1 MILYVTREFGLLLVI
16 FGLLLVSFECLL
28 VNLKILL
35 VNLCVSL
42 KFAAFTPAF
51 LSLFWRN
58 SNTSCLYII
67 FL

>member
-1 MILYVTREFGLLLVI
+1 MFTRDFEDFTRDFEDFTREFRDFTQEL
-16 FGLLLVSFECLL
+16 EC
-28 VNLKILL
+28 LL